1 MNRVNKYNIYWQI
14 VRVDAR
20 RQKGARNKVAL
31 VMEWLKLHKSNLNK
45 SRVKNWLEM
54 SRMGFKD
61 QESKVYY
68 TIALEQLE
76 DMEFEKVSYEEEDNE
91 LTIHTDEDLLKVY
104 KDIKVRKWSFQYNGA
119 PISHVRFINKMEEE
133 LSTRGLY

>member
-1 MNRVNKYNIYWQI
+1 

-20 RQKGARNKVAL
+20 KQKGAQNKVAL
-31 VMEWLKLHKSNLNK
+31 VMEWIKSHKNNLNK

-76 DMEFEKVSYEEEDNE
+76 EMEFEKVMYEEEDND
-91 LTIHTDEDLLKVY
+91 LTKHSDEDLLKVY
-104 KDIKVRKWSFQYNGA
+104 KDIKKRKWSFQYNGA
-119 PISHVRFINKMEEE
+119 PISHVRFINKMEDE
-133 LSTRGLY
+133 LSDRGLY